1 MKVSVGSRRLG
12 RGPPSR
18 GIGGPGE
25 TSLPSPK
32 TGAAT
37 GGGANDTLRE
47 LRGLDVFHK
56 FKIGQEV
63 EYSPPRRNYA
73 PRGKYVVT
81 RLLPERDGEFEYF
94 IKSLQEA
101 HERIARES
109 ELRGISATS
118 AGTSVRH

>member
-1 MKVSVGSRRLG
+1 
-12 RGPPSR
+12 
-18 GIGGPGE
+18 
-25 TSLPSPK
+25 
-32 TGAAT
+32 
-37 GGGANDTLRE
+37 
-47 LRGLDVFHK
+47 VFHK

-73 PRGKYVVT
+73 PRGMYVVT
-81 RLLPERDGEFEYF
+81 RLLPERDGQFEYF

-118 AGTSVRH
+118 ASALVRH